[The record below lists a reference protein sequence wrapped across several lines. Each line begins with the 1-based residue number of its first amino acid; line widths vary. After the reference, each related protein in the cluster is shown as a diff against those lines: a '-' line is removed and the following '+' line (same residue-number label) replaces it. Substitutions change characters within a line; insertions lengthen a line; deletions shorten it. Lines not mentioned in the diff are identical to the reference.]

1 MSRMHP
7 IQAKLDI
14 VERSRTSLLPWRGQF
29 SPELIEH
36 LIETFCPKAQKLA
49 DPFCGSGTV
58 LAEAMRTGRPA
69 VGIDINPAAY
79 VLSSFSHLLALSPSE
94 RAQLAA
100 QATKF
105 ISPHVEVDGDLFR
118 AEQIVPTSIASVVAA
133 AEEPRLRL
141 LLHVGALIG
150 CGDSTDLSLWKLA
163 KGVQSVLRTLAKFE
177 APRSRVEVLLGD
189 ARHELSAHRCDAI
202 ITSPPY
208 INVFNYHQN
217 YRPIMEHLGWTPL
230 ACAIAEIGAN
240 RKHRQNRFLT
250 VTQYCM
256 DMALLFRAGRA
267 ALEGDGTFVIVLG
280 RESNVLRTAFYN
292 GDLIDEVV
300 EATGY
305 LSVASRHERVFKN
318 RFGASIYEDIL
329 VLRPNSKVGLAEAKC
344 LEAAREIGVASLQE
358 ALSRAPEDAR
368 PLIEQAI
375 EGGNGVKPCAHPKVA
390 KSPLWPAF

>member
-1 MSRMHP
+1 MYPS
-7 IQAKLDI
+7 QAKLNI

-36 LIETFCPKAQKLA
+36 LIETFCPDARKLA

-58 LAEAMRTGRPA
+58 LAEAMRTGRAA

-79 VLSSFSHLLALSPSE
+79 VLSSFSHLLALSTSE
-94 RAQLAA
+94 RSDLAA
-100 QATKF
+100 QAMRF
-105 ISPHVEVDGDLFR
+105 IATPK
-118 AEQIVPTSIASVVAA
+118 AVPVSIASILAA

-141 LLHVGALIG
+141 LLHISALVG
-150 CGDSTDLSLWKLA
+150 CGDSTDLSPWKLA
-163 KGVQSVLRTLAKFE
+163 RGVQSVLRTLGKFE
-177 APRSRVEVLLGD
+177 APRSRIEVLFGD
-189 ARHELSAHRCDAI
+189 ARHELGSQQCDAI

-217 YRPIMEHLGWTPL
+217 YRPVMEHLGWAPL

-250 VTQYCM
+250 VIQYCM
-256 DMALLFRAGRA
+256 DMALLFGAGQA
-267 ALEGDGTFVIVLG
+267 ALAPDGVFVIVLG

-292 GDLIDEVV
+292 GDVIEEVV

-305 LSVASRHERVFKN
+305 LSVAGRHERVFQN
-318 RFGASIYEDIL
+318 RFGAIIYEDIL
-329 VLRPNSKVGLAEAKC
+329 ILRPHASVGLAGTEC
-344 LEAAREIGVASLQE
+344 LDAACKIGIS
-358 ALSRAPEDAR
+358 ALRKALPRAPEDAR

-375 EGGNGVKPCAHPKVA
+375 EDGQRVKPSAHPKLA
-390 KSPLWPAF
+390 KSQLWPTF